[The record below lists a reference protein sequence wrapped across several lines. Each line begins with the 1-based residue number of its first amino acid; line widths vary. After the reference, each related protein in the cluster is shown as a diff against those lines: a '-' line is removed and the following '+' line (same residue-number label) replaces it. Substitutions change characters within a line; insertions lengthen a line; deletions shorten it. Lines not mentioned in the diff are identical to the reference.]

1 VFLFLRFGGMVLLAV
16 FWRDDGFFIEC
27 WLVWCP
33 AGGFFQLKA
42 SQVGDRHFLI
52 SGHSFP
58 NHRSGVFKLSGSFFL
73 CDPELFRQCLYEFL
87 GIQG

>member
-1 VFLFLRFGGMVLLAV
+1 MVLHAV
-16 FWRDDGFFIEC
+16 FWRDDGFFIERRQVC
-27 WLVWCP
+27 CP

-42 SQVGDRHFLI
+42 AQVRDRHFLI

-58 NHRSGVFKLSGSFFL
+58 NRCSSVFKQSGSFFL
-73 CDPELFRQCLYEFL
+73 CDPELLRQCLYEFL